1 MATFISIRTF
11 VSPQITVTHLSFKN
25 DTWNF
30 CSNNLEKFIEERCI
44 YIYGDIFVT
53 YFPLLITKL

>member
-44 YIYGDIFVT
+44 CMVIYLLHIFP
-53 YFPLLITKL
+53 Y